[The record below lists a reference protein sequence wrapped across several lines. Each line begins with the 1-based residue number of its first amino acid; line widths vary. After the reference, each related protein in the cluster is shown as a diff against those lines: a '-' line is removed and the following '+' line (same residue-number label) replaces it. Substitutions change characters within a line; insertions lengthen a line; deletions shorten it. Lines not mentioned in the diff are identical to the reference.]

1 MHSTVN
7 AVPCRRSGAMVDK
20 FNDKGGAGGAA
31 SLLDCG
37 AGYKIAGYK
46 TLVDGQVAGVAPA

>member
-1 MHSTVN
+1 
-7 AVPCRRSGAMVDK
+7 MVDK

-46 TLVDGQVAGVAPA
+46 TLVDGQVAGAAPASCVNGAS